1 MTVKIWKSYIC
12 TAVKE
17 TNRSN
22 PHIYEHCWTS
32 SWNKTR
38 ITHIRFFNRSAY
50 DFHIF
55 KVIIHHLDGLFGSN
69 IMTSSQLAC

>member
-1 MTVKIWKSYIC
+1 MTVKIRKSYIR

-22 PHIYEHCWTS
+22 PHINTAELVVEIRQGSLIFVS
-32 SWNKTR
+32 SIAVPT
-38 ITHIRFFNRSAY
+38 Y

-55 KVIIHHLDGLFGSN
+55 TVIIHHLDGLFGSN